1 MTNNKQNMKFALVI
15 ISMVTTSLLQGFSGQ
30 INSETG
36 TIQFDVNFDNQT
48 EAVLSDSGFGL
59 GTTAPSANLHVAGN
73 SIISESLSI
82 GSNSSTGSNLS
93 VQGTWGFSI
102 LDVSDNAELTQTSF
116 VLADTSNGN
125 IFLQLPSVEDS
136 QDRLITIKKTSLE
149 HELTLTGGMIEGASS
164 AKITSG
170 GNAYPS
176 IELIN
181 SDSTWYILGGQELDL
196 LETQSKIFHAKLD
209 EVNGSSAPIDSVS
222 GLEGV
227 YKEMSAANIGVA
239 GNIGLAVDFDGGSAG
254 NSTGDFIKFSPTSSS
269 ADSLFDLQVFTIAA
283 SVNLRGL
290 GETDPDTNVIIKRG
304 NSQELNYRIS
314 TDSSDNVRSVIRD
327 IGATSNFNS
336 MYSTTPIPRNSWTHL
351 TLTYD
356 GQEQKLYIN
365 GVLNSTD
372 TTTGQPLV
380 SGATELLIGGSS
392 ASQQNFNGK
401 IDDIRIYNYSFS
413 DNEVL
418 QLYQGNID

>member
-1 MTNNKQNMKFALVI
+1 
-15 ISMVTTSLLQGFSGQ
+15 
-30 INSETG
+30 
-36 TIQFDVNFDNQT
+36 
-48 EAVLSDSGFGL
+48 
-59 GTTAPSANLHVAGN
+59 
-73 SIISESLSI
+73 
-82 GSNSSTGSNLS
+82 
-93 VQGTWGFSI
+93 
-102 LDVSDNAELTQTSF
+102 
-116 VLADTSNGN
+116 
-125 IFLQLPSVEDS
+125 
-136 QDRLITIKKTSLE
+136 
-149 HELTLTGGMIEGASS
+149 
-164 AKITSG
+164 
-170 GNAYPS
+170 
-176 IELIN
+176 
-181 SDSTWYILGGQELDL
+181 
-196 LETQSKIFHAKLD
+196 
-209 EVNGSSAPIDSVS
+209 
-222 GLEGV
+222 
-227 YKEMSAANIGVA
+227 
-239 GNIGLAVDFDGGSAG
+239 LAVDFDGGSAG